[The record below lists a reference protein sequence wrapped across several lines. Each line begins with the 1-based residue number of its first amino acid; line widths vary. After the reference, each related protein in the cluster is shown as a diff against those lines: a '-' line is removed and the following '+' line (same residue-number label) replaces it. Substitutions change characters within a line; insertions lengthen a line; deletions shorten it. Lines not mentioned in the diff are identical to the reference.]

1 MLELATLNRE
11 MPIVAPCRLIG
22 SKSDTAM
29 RHFKLFCFPWT
40 AGQRESHSLCSAF
53 NKRPTLNTLSQLWTQ
68 VRDLEIA
75 NLLIS

>member
-40 AGQRESHSLCSAF
+40 AGQRNHIVFAVPSTS
-53 NKRPTLNTLSQLWTQ
+53 
-68 VRDLEIA
+68 VRL
-75 NLLIS
+75 